1 VHGLLRHFD
10 VSILSFLNRYS
21 RHSHAFD
28 CLVTILAS
36 NQLTKGG
43 IIVAFYWWVWFR
55 RSNKSRDHEFLV
67 FGLMASLVAI
77 AVARGL
83 SLLGP
88 FRERPL
94 RDPAL
99 HFVMPFGMS
108 SEVLIHWSSFPSDHA
123 AVFLALSYAIYLVA
137 RGPGLLAL
145 GYAFFAICLPRIYI
159 GVHYPTDILAGIL
172 IGVGLAS
179 LAKIDRLRTTLT
191 RPALNYL
198 ETSHESF
205 HALLFLL
212 TFQLAVTFDPIR
224 TIARGLLEM
233 MAYRP

>member
-1 VHGLLRHFD
+1 MGVLM
-10 VSILSFLNRYS
+10 FLNGFS

-28 CLVTILAS
+28 VFVTVLAS

-43 IIVAFYWWVWFR
+43 IIVALYWWVWFR
-55 RSNKSRDHEFLV
+55 RGNKSRDHEFLV

-77 AVARGL
+77 AVARGIA
-83 SLLGP
+83 LLAP
-88 FRERPL
+88 FRDRPL

-99 HFVMPFGMS
+99 HFVLPYGMN
-108 SEVLIHWSSFPSDHA
+108 SEVLLHWSSFPSDHA

-137 RGPGLLAL
+137 RGPGLIAL
-145 GYAFFAICLPRIYI
+145 GYAFFMICLPRLYI
-159 GVHYPTDILAGIL
+159 GVHYPTDILGGIL

-179 LAKIDRLRTTLT
+179 LAKFDRLRTTLT
-191 RPALNYL
+191 RPALGYL

-224 TIARGLLEM
+224 VIARGILDVM
-233 MAYRP
+233 TYRP